1 MILVAGS
8 TGNLGTEIV
17 RLLRER
23 GESVRGL
30 VRSTSAQEKV
40 AHLHDLGA
48 ETVKGDLKD
57 RASLDAACRGVKT
70 VVSTVSMIQT
80 AQPGDSF
87 QDTDGAGTI
96 SLIDAA
102 REAGAEHFIFVS
114 FDMEHFPDTPLTDA
128 KRVVET
134 HLRSGVG
141 GIDYTIL
148 QPTPFMEVW
157 LGPHLFGD
165 LSAGEVKVYGQGS
178 GSVPYVSMYDVAQ
191 VVVNAVYSPSARN
204 RTITFGGP
212 DLITQREV
220 VQEFESAVGKPLI
233 VTEVPEQVLEIQWQ
247 SAQNP
252 LEKTFAGLMLG
263 LAKLDQRY
271 VHADEH
277 LPQNMTTVHEFAQRR
292 ASGETGARSG

>member
-30 VRSTSAQEKV
+30 VRSTSAPEKV
-40 AHLHDLGA
+40 AHLGELGA

-70 VVSTVSMIQT
+70 VISTVTMITT

-87 QDTDGAGTI
+87 TDTDAAGTI

-114 FDMEHFPDTPLTDA
+114 FDMESFPDSPLTDA
-128 KRVVET
+128 KRAVEA
-134 HLRSGVG
+134 HLRKGVG

-148 QPTPFMEVW
+148 QPTPFMEIW

-165 LSAGEVKVYGQGS
+165 LSAGEVKVYGQGN
-178 GSVPYVSMYDVAQ
+178 GSVPYVSMHDVAQ
-191 VVVNAVYSPSARN
+191 VAVNAVYSPSARN
-204 RTITFGGP
+204 RTITFCGP

-220 VQEFESAVGKPLI
+220 VQEFESAIGKPLI

-252 LEKTFAGLMLG
+252 FEKVFAGLMLG
-263 LAKLDQRY
+263 LAKLDQTK
-271 VHADEH
+271 VHSDEH
-277 LPQNMTTVHEFAQRR
+277 LPQNMTTVHDFAQRR
-292 ASGETGARSG
+292 ASGETGPRSG

>member
-23 GESVRGL
+23 DASVRGL
-30 VRSTSAQEKV
+30 VRQTSAQEKV
-40 AHLHDLGA
+40 ARLQELGA
-48 ETVKGDLKD
+48 ETVIGDLKD

-70 VVSTVSMIQT
+70 VISTVSIIQT

-87 QDTDGAGTI
+87 SDTDAAGTI

-114 FDMEHFPDTPLTDA
+114 FDVERFPDTPLTDA
-128 KRVVET
+128 KRAVEE
-134 HLRSGVG
+134 HLRRGVG

-148 QPTPFMEVW
+148 QPTPFMEIW

-178 GSVPYVSMYDVAQ
+178 GSLPYVSMYDVAQ
-191 VVVNAVYSPSARN
+191 VAVNAVYSPSARN

-252 LEKTFAGLMLG
+252 FEKVFAGLMLG
-263 LAKLDQRY
+263 VAKFDEKEPN
-271 VHADEH
+271 ADEH
-277 LPQNMTTVHEFAQRR
+277 LPQNMMTVHEFAERR
-292 ASGETGARSG
+292 ASTETRA

>member
-8 TGNLGTEIV
+8 TGSLGTEIV

-30 VRSTSAQEKV
+30 VRPTSAQERV
-40 AHLHDLGA
+40 EHLHDLGA

-57 RASLDAACRGVKT
+57 RASLDAACRGART
-70 VVSTVSMIQT
+70 VISTVSMIQT

-87 QDTDGAGTI
+87 RDTDEAGTI

-102 REAGAEHFIFVS
+102 RDAGAEHFIYVS
-114 FDMEHFPDTPLTDA
+114 FDMESFPDTPLTDA
-128 KRVVET
+128 KRAVEE
-134 HLRSGVG
+134 HLRKGVG

-148 QPTPFMEVW
+148 RPTPFMEIW

-165 LSAGEVKVYGQGS
+165 LSAGEVKVYGQGT
-178 GSVPYVSMYDVAQ
+178 GSVPYVSSHDVAQ
-191 VVVNAVYSPSARN
+191 VAVNAVYSPSARN

-220 VQEFESAVGKPLI
+220 VHEFESAVGKPLI
-233 VTEVPEQVLEIQWQ
+233 VTEVPEQVLETQWQ
-247 SAQNP
+247 NAQNP
-252 LEKTFAGLMLG
+252 FEKVFAGLMLG
-263 LAKLDQRY
+263 VAKLDQKE
-271 VHADEH
+271 VNADEH
-277 LPQNMTTVHEFAQRR
+277 LPARMTTVHEFAQRR
-292 ASGETGARSG
+292 AGEASSA